1 MATGKVKWFHRK
13 KGYGFILTDAGED
26 VFVHYSII
34 EGSGYRYLEDGEA
47 VEFEYEKSKNG
58 LKATSV
64 TRLPTQAQA
73 TKEATFSRYQK
84 PLRTLSQ
91 NTL

>member
-13 KGYGFILTDAGED
+13 KGYGFILTDSGED

-34 EGSGYRYLEDGEA
+34 QGEGYRYLEDGET
-47 VEFEYEKSKNG
+47 VEFEYESSKTG

-64 TRLPTQAQA
+64 SRLQTQPQA
-73 TKEATFSRYQK
+73 A
-84 PLRTLSQ
+84 
-91 NTL
+91 